1 MQDMQR
7 RGQWGHII
15 HISSMAAHRVPSF
28 SDAFY
33 SATKHALKALAEGLR
48 QEVRST
54 HLTSLSGWS
63 QFHAGVLDP
72 VTQLRQSLRIQSC
85 HAQHGCHHDRSYL
98 LL

>member
-1 MQDMQR
+1 MHVQRSEAAYGMQDMQR

-54 HLTSLSGWS
+54 QLSSTQFVNVIAHSGW
-63 QFHAGVLDP
+63 GGWVE
-72 VTQLRQSLRIQSC
+72 
-85 HAQHGCHHDRSYL
+85 
-98 LL
+98 